1 MAPKRVGAKAGNG
14 PDSGSRE
21 AALHQKLC
29 NNIIDPNIKVRFRS
43 LINRD
48 NKKDACTLKD
58 PKLGLTLLQIA
69 VIADNVAAGQQFF
82 LSCHSAVLCIVLSS
96 CMSAFVCH
104 GCKAYVTVLF
114 VHLHGFWPTSAMTV
128 KLVPW

>member
-1 MAPKRVGAKAGNG
+1 MAPKRGGSKAGNG
-14 PDSGSRE
+14 QDPGPRE

-29 NNIIDPNIKVRFRS
+29 SNIIDPNIKVRFKS

-69 VIADNVAAGQQFF
+69 VIADNVAAGQQLCTSLSLRSVSML
-82 LSCHSAVLCIVLSS
+82 LSCNLSFCHSFTQT
-96 CMSAFVCH
+96 FVFTRR
-104 GCKAYVTVLF
+104 YT
-114 VHLHGFWPTSAMTV
+114 
-128 KLVPW
+128 